1 MYLAFILTLAAIS
14 VCLTIFVL
22 SLHFKPENKAI
33 PKWVRTVTNSCLV
46 RIACMEKCGKCT
58 KGSKVDEAHVFDNT
72 TIEKLTL
79 DKKGTPPVVEVQD
92 ENELTWQL
100 LSVIMDKVFF
110 NVYIS
115 LIGLATSMLLLVIFV
130 HYYSS

>member
-33 PKWVRTVTNSCLV
+33 PNWVKTVTNSCLV
-46 RIACMEKCGKCT
+46 RIACMETCGKCT
-58 KGSKVDEAHVFDNT
+58 RGSKVDEAHVFENA
-72 TIEKLTL
+72 TIEK
-79 DKKGTPPVVEVQD
+79 KGAPPVVEVQD
-92 ENELTWQL
+92 DNELTWQL

-110 NVYIS
+110 NIYIS
-115 LIGLATSMLLLVIFV
+115 LIGLATSLLLLVIFV